1 MSERTL
7 TFGRAINQ
15 GLAQLLEA
23 DDRVFVIGEDIGRH
37 GGSFQT
43 TVGLQERFGES
54 HVINAPIS
62 EAGIVGLALGA
73 SMTGLLPVVDL
84 MFSDFMLLAMD
95 QIVNQAAHIHY
106 MTGGQATA
114 PLVIRVAHGAGRSS
128 GAQHSQSLHT
138 WYAHVPGL
146 KVLMPT
152 TPHDAKGLLI
162 AAVRDPNPVL
172 IFEDKI
178 EYGRRGHVP
187 EEMYSVPIGE
197 SAVRRRGTD
206 ATIIATSSMVWP
218 TLEAA
223 EELANDSIDAE
234 VIDVRSIAPL
244 DRDTLVESASR
255 TGRVVVVDEGHRSFG
270 VGAEI
275 AATIASST
283 FDYLEYPVQ
292 RIGAADVPVPF
303 APNLE
308 KATIPN
314 ASDIVDAVRAM
325 S

>member
-1 MSERTL
+1 MSDRNL
-7 TFGRAINQ
+7 TFGRAVNEA
-15 GLAQLLEA
+15 LAQLLET

-54 HVINAPIS
+54 RVLDAPIS
-62 EAGIVGLALGA
+62 EAGIVGMALGA
-73 SMTGLLPVVDL
+73 SMTGLRPVVDL

-106 MTGGQATA
+106 MTGGQAEA

-128 GAQHSQSLHT
+128 GAQHSQSLHA

-162 AAVRDPNPVL
+162 AAVQDPNPV
-172 IFEDKI
+172 IVFEDKI

-187 EEMYSVPIGE
+187 EEMYTVPIGE
-197 SAVRRRGTD
+197 AAVRREGGD
-206 ATIIATSSMVWP
+206 ATVIATSSMVWAA
-218 TLEAA
+218 LDAA
-223 EELANDSIDAE
+223 ESLAADSIDVE

-244 DRDTLVESASR
+244 DRDALIESAAK
-255 TGRVVVVDEGHRSFG
+255 TGRVVVIDEGHRSFG
-270 VGAEI
+270 AGAEI
-275 AATIASST
+275 AALVASEA
-283 FDYLEYPVQ
+283 FDYLEHPVE

-303 APNLE
+303 APGLE
-308 KATIPN
+308 KATIPG
-314 ASDIVDAVRAM
+314 AEDIERAVRAM
-325 S
+325 T

>member
-1 MSERTL
+1 
-7 TFGRAINQ
+7 
-15 GLAQLLEA
+15 
-23 DDRVFVIGEDIGRH
+23 
-37 GGSFQT
+37 
-43 TVGLQERFGES
+43 
-54 HVINAPIS
+54 
-62 EAGIVGLALGA
+62 
-73 SMTGLLPVVDL
+73 
-84 MFSDFMLLAMD
+84 
-95 QIVNQAAHIHY
+95 
-106 MTGGQATA
+106 
-114 PLVIRVAHGAGRSS
+114 
-128 GAQHSQSLHT
+128 
-138 WYAHVPGL
+138 
-146 KVLMPT
+146 
-152 TPHDAKGLLI
+152 
-162 AAVRDPNPVL
+162 
-172 IFEDKI
+172 
-178 EYGRRGHVP
+178 
-187 EEMYSVPIGE
+187 MYSVPIGE

-206 ATIIATSSMVWP
+206 ATIIATSSMAWP

-223 EELANDSIDAE
+223 EELANDSIGAE